1 MTPDSGGLDR
11 GSPPPGSLRL
21 GCLISGGGR
30 TVSNLHEAI
39 GRGEVP
45 ASIEVVIAHRADL
58 AGVDR
63 CRAAGV
69 RVEIVPVEPRE
80 SLADRID
87 AVLESANV
95 DLVCLAGYLRHF
107 RVAPRWTDQV
117 VNIHPSLLPRHGGHG
132 MYGDRVHAAVLA
144 DGDAETGCTV
154 HAVDE
159 IYDHGAVL
167 LQRRCP
173 VEPADTVDTLAA
185 RVFEEECRA
194 FPDAIA
200 ALARGEVVL
209 RGGSVVRHEPR
220 RATEGHG
227 GV

>member
-1 MTPDSGGLDR
+1 VT
-11 GSPPPGSLRL
+11 LRL

-30 TVSNLHEAI
+30 TVLNLQAAI
-39 GRGEVP
+39 ARGEVP
-45 ASIEVVIAHRADL
+45 AKIAVVVAHREDL
-58 AGVDR
+58 AGVER
-63 CRAAGV
+63 CRAAGL
-69 RVEIVPVEPRE
+69 RVEIVPVAPKDTV
-80 SLADRID
+80 ADRID
-87 AVLESANV
+87 AVLADAEV

-107 RVAPRWTDQV
+107 RVAPRWSDRV
-117 VNIHPSLLPRHGGHG
+117 INIHPSLLPRHGGHG

-144 DGDAETGCTV
+144 AGDPESGCTV

-173 VEPADTVDTLAA
+173 VRTDDTVATLAA

-194 FPDAIA
+194 FPDAVSAI
-200 ALARGEVVL
+200 ARGEITL
-209 RGGSVVRHEPR
+209 GASLHHGETR
-220 RATEGHG
+220 RSTEGHG